1 VLLGEESMHG
11 YQVMRELADR
21 SGGVWRPSPG
31 SIYPT
36 LQQLQDEGLVSSEE
50 RSGGRR
56 LFSLTDEG
64 RAELAKRK
72 GEKDPWDAVSEEAS
86 APQLELRD
94 LVFQV
99 GAATRQVVEAGSDAQ
114 STRAVEVLKE
124 ARRALYR
131 ILAEDDE
138 APKDDEP
145 VA

>member
-1 VLLGEESMHG
+1 MHG

-36 LQQLQDEGLVSSEE
+36 LNLLLDEGLVTAEDQ
-50 RSGGRR
+50 SGGRR

-64 RAELAKRK
+64 KAEVEKRS
-72 GEKDPWDAVSEEAS
+72 GEKAPWDAVSEEVS
-86 APQLELRD
+86 APQFELRD

-99 GAATRQVVEAGSDAQ
+99 GAATRQVVEAGTTEQAQ
-114 STRAVEVLKE
+114 RAVEVLKD

-131 ILAEDDE
+131 ILAED
-138 APKDDEP
+138 EP
-145 VA
+145 VVPGDSSEA

>member
-1 VLLGEESMHG
+1 
-11 YQVMRELADR
+11 MRELADR

-50 RSGGRR
+50 QAGGRR

-64 RAELAKRK
+64 RAEVEKRAADK
-72 GEKDPWDAVSEEAS
+72 APWDAVSDDAS
-86 APQLELRD
+86 VPQMELRN
-94 LVFQV
+94 LFFQV
-99 GAATRQVVEAGSDAQ
+99 AAASRQVVEAGSDEQVGQA
-114 STRAVEVLKE
+114 AKVLKD

-138 APKDDEP
+138 AESTAADD
-145 VA
+145 ATAS